1 MKVELLEPVSMALSS
16 DVCELEETN
25 ISEIKYVVTVA
36 GQILQSLAELN
47 PRCFLTHSAVLG
59 DYDHQ
64 FLRTWHIL

>member
-36 GQILQSLAELN
+36 G
-47 PRCFLTHSAVLG
+47 
-59 DYDHQ
+59 
-64 FLRTWHIL
+64 